1 LKTICVFCGSSMGSR
16 PVYREKAR
24 EFGKLLARKNIDL
37 VYGGSNIGLMRVLAD
52 TVMEFGS
59 KAIGVMPDNLVK
71 REVAHRGITKLH
83 IVGSMHERK
92 ALMAELSDAFVV
104 FPGGFGT
111 LDEMFEMLTWIQ
123 LNLVE
128 KPCGILNING
138 YYDQLLQ
145 FLDHCV
151 EEQFIR
157 FEHRANVIVDT
168 DMECLLEKL
177 LDFQPTHVE
186 KWIDRLKEMG

>member
-1 LKTICVFCGSSMGSR
+1 MGSR

>member
-1 LKTICVFCGSSMGSR
+1 MKTICVFCGSSMGSR

>member
-1 LKTICVFCGSSMGSR
+1 MKTICVFCGSSMGSR

-52 TVMEFGS
+52 TVMEFGR
-59 KAIGVMPDNLVK
+59 KAIGVMPENLAK
-71 REVAHRGITKLH
+71 REVAHRGITELH
-83 IVGSMHERK
+83 VVGSMHERK

-111 LDEMFEMLTWIQ
+111 LDEMFEMFTWIQ
-123 LNLVE
+123 LSLVD

-138 YYDQLLQ
+138 YYDQLLR

-157 FEHRANVIVDT
+157 SEHRANVIVDT
-168 DMECLLEKL
+168 DMTCLLEKL
-177 LDFQPTHVE
+177 WDFQPAQVE

>member
-1 LKTICVFCGSSMGSR
+1 MGSR

-157 FEHRANVIVDT
+157 SEHRTNVIVDT
-168 DMECLLEKL
+168 DMECLLEEL
-177 LDFQPTHVE
+177 LDFQSAHVE